1 MFQTAYRRLLLSRGV
16 GGARYP
22 LSTSFGARYVQS
34 ASFSS
39 VATQSASFSSAAKE
53 EASNIR
59 KQLWEFYLSTGRG
72 ANALFEAIDMDEKGT
87 VDPNHLKEFM
97 EEVLP
102 DDVEPKEIM
111 PYAWNR
117 LEQRAAAGQNYD
129 TRAFKKW
136 LVAATKMSADMKG
149 SRLFGLYAQDPQG
162 LGCDDAI
169 EEEEGTFTWNEETMS
184 QSLRRMQYAVRGEVV
199 MKADQLAS
207 QGREI
212 LYTNIGNPHQV
223 CVDGGAACHSR
234 GREEP

>member
-1 MFQTAYRRLLLSRGV
+1 MFHAAYRRLALSSAGRV
-16 GGARYP
+16 PRNTFRTF
-22 LSTSFGARYVQS
+22 SSEVQS

-39 VATQSASFSSAAKE
+39 DAKK

-59 KQLWEFYLSTGRG
+59 KQLWEFYMSTGRG
-72 ANALFEAIDMDEKGT
+72 ANALFEAIDMEEKGT
-87 VDPNHLKEFM
+87 VDPNHLKQFM

-117 LEQRAAAGQNYD
+117 LEQRAAAGQEYD

-162 LGCDDAI
+162 RGCDAV
-169 EEEEGTFTWNEETMS
+169 EEEEEATYTWNEETMS
-184 QSLRRMQYAVRGEVV
+184 QSLRKMQYAVRGEVV
-199 MKADQLAS
+199 MKADQLAAA
-207 QGREI
+207 GREI

-223 CVDGGAACHSR
+223 SL
-234 GREEP
+234 